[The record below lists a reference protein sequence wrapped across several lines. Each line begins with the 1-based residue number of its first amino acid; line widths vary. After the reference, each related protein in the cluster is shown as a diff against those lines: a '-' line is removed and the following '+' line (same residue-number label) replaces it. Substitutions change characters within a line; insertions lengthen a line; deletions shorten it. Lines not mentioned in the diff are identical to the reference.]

1 MNYRT
6 VTTLKSW
13 INSGLLEHLTV
24 TGISRHIELLMGSTM
39 SNMETLNVHWI
50 KQILETFNARI

>member
-24 TGISRHIELLMGSTM
+24 TGISRHIELLMGSTDYVKHG
-39 SNMETLNVHWI
+39 NI
-50 KQILETFNARI
+50 KRSLDQADIRNF